1 MIRKYKK
8 TLILT
13 SLLTL
18 LPIAAGLLLW
28 NKLPDRFATHWGMD
42 GQADGW
48 SSLPFA
54 VFAPPLIILAVQWL
68 CVFVTAKDPGNKD
81 QNRKMQE
88 LVLWIIPVI
97 SNLSSGLMYA
107 LALGAKFS
115 ITNVFVPIIGLML
128 VAIGNYLPKCK
139 MNATMGIKIPWTYSS
154 EENWN
159 ATHRFGGRVWFVGG
173 LAMMLCGLVPGEM
186 AIIIMLIVIFILVFI
201 PVIYSYRYYCKQKAQ
216 GIALLPM
223 PGFTGRSGKLTAVLM
238 ILLVVFLL
246 VILFSGSIDVVLEDE
261 HLSIKASFYDDL
273 TVSYDVIDS
282 VEYREGNVDGTRVM
296 GFGSLKL
303 LLGTFENEEFGYYT
317 RYTYYKPEACIVL
330 TSGDKILVISGK
342 DMQETK
348 EIYNCLIAQTEE

>member
-13 SLLTL
+13 SLFTL

-42 GQADGW
+42 GQANGW

-54 VFAPPLIILAVQWL
+54 VFAPPLIMLAVQWL

-97 SNLSSGLMYA
+97 SNLSCGLMYA

-115 ITNVFVPIIGLML
+115 ITNVFVPIIGLMF

-201 PVIYSYRYYCKQKAQ
+201 PVIYSYRYFCRQKRNGDVLQVPPVLPTKARKLS
-216 GIALLPM
+216 IVLLI
-223 PGFTGRSGKLTAVLM
+223 LTV
-238 ILLVVFLL
+238 IFLF
-246 VILFSGSIDVVLEDE
+246 VILFSGSIDVVLEEE

-273 TVSYDVIDS
+273 TVSYDLIDS
-282 VEYREGNVDGTRVM
+282 VEYREGNVAGTRVM

-303 LLGTFENEEFGYYT
+303 LLGNFENEEFGYYT
-317 RYTYYKPEACIVL
+317 RYTYYKPEACVVV
-330 TSGDKILVISGK
+330 TADDKVLVISGR
-342 DMQETK
+342 DAQETK
-348 EIYNCLIAQTEE
+348 AIYEYLQSKIK